1 MIEELIEGKLIEKL
15 GSYYWWRN
23 KTNDLYGTDIEG
35 NILVKIIRRGV
46 NLYVYNRSTN
56 KSFKYEF
63 NKNEDLDAIMKILTW
78 TQWKKKSTK
87 DTLKTVISK
96 HLIIQDT

>member
-63 NKNEDLDAIMKILTW
+63 NKTEDIMM
-78 TQWKKKSTK
+78 
-87 DTLKTVISK
+87 
-96 HLIIQDT
+96 